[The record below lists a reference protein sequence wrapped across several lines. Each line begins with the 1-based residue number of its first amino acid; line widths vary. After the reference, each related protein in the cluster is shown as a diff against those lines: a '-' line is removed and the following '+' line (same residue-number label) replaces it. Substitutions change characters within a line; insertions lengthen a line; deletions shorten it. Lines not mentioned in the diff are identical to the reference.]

1 MRKYIALLAALL
13 ALAAGCTQEIDPSSV
28 TLSKHDL
35 SLTIGET
42 TVLAATIE
50 PAGATN
56 TALSWSS
63 TAPAVA
69 TVDQEGTVT
78 AVGEGQAIVT
88 VATLAGGKTDACVVS
103 VCKPFVPV
111 TGVKLDKTELELIK
125 GEEYSLT
132 ATVEPA
138 GATNPS
144 VSFSSSDPE
153 VAGVDASGCVKALKP
168 GSAVIT
174 VKTDEGDYTA
184 SCAVTVIRASQDK
197 VYYFCKGELLYLD
210 GEPDPLNGAFDEDK
224 IKLYYIM
231 AICAD
236 GQSLYSHEA
245 YYDSWNHEYIFYVCK
260 DRKPVYTINKTS
272 WDDPTMDMAARN
284 GRVAIVY
291 QRNDREYNYVVVVN
305 PDGTVMSD
313 VIPGDYHN
321 MYSINCALSPS
332 GDLYIAASY
341 RDPSNGYHLGLYK
354 YSSSGEW
361 TFSILQDYSYDG
373 LVDISESGDV
383 YVLTLKQKGGYDA
396 MLYKNVTDC
405 SAIYHS
411 PDYFQYALS
420 LAGSHLHTAF
430 LKWGE
435 KAVITELCDGNAV
448 RTIETEVDQQFLSS
462 SESSIRVTSSG
473 DSYIATSNHI
483 FKNGELLYTISNPN
497 WFEGFCIVE

>member
-1 MRKYIALLAALL
+1 MKRILFALAALL
-13 ALAAGCTQEIDPSSV
+13 VLAAGCTQEIDPSSV
-28 TLSKHDL
+28 TLNEHDL

-42 TVLAATIE
+42 VTLEATIA
-50 PAGATN
+50 PSDATN

-88 VATLAGGKTDACVVS
+88 VATLVGGKTDACVVTVS
-103 VCKPFVPV
+103 KPFVPV
-111 TGVKLDKTELELIK
+111 TGVRLDKTELDLIK
-125 GEEYSLT
+125 GEEYTLT

-138 GATNPS
+138 GATNPA

-153 VAGVDASGCVKALKP
+153 VADVNASGCVRAVKP

-174 VKTDEGDYTA
+174 VKTDEGNYTA
-184 SCAVTVIRASQDK
+184 SCTVMVIRASQDK
-197 VYYFCKGELLYLD
+197 VYYFCKGGPLYLD
-210 GEPDPLNGAFDEDK
+210 GEPDPLNGAFDEEI
-224 IKLYYIM
+224 IKWNYIM
-231 AICAD
+231 AICTD

-260 DRKPVYTINKTS
+260 DRKPVYTISKTS
-272 WDDPTMDMAARN
+272 WDDTTMDMAARN
-284 GRVAIVY
+284 GRVAIVF
-291 QRNDREYNYVVVVN
+291 QRNDREYNYVVVIN

-321 MYSINCALSPS
+321 MYKISCALSPS

-341 RDPSNGYHLGLYK
+341 QDPSNWNHLGLYK
-354 YSSSGEW
+354 YSSAGEW
-361 TFSILQDYSYDG
+361 TFSILQYYSYDG
-373 LVDISESGDV
+373 FIDISESGDV
-383 YVLTLKQKGGYDA
+383 YVLTVKQQGAYDA

-420 LAGSHLHTAF
+420 LAGSHLYTAF
-430 LKWGE
+430 LEWGE
-435 KAVITELCDGNAV
+435 KAVITELCDGNVV
-448 RTIETEVDQQFLSS
+448 RTIEADVEQQFLAS

-473 DSYIATSNHI
+473 DSYIAISNHI
-483 FKNGELLYTISNPN
+483 FKNGELLYTIPNHN